1 MPINVGIVG
10 AEWETSGLSW
20 SAKDALL
27 YALGV
32 GAGLEDSTQELA
44 FTTENSHGHQQRVLP
59 TFAAVAATLR
69 GVGEGPDLGSFPLE
83 AVLHAEQSVT
93 LFGEL
98 PTAATVT
105 GRSTVKAIH
114 DKGRDALI
122 ILENVYTGVDL
133 GRPLF
138 ATTTGIFVRGE
149 GGFGGERGEST
160 PWNLPSGP
168 PDHVVELQS
177 RPDQALIYRLSG
189 DRNPLHSDPWF
200 ADKAGFD
207 RPILHG
213 LCTFGF
219 TGRALLRALCND
231 EPARFGSMSVRF
243 SSPTYAGHPLRIEMW
258 INGDDVLFRT
268 RDGEHTVLDRGRF
281 RWSGHG

>member
-1 MPINVGIVG
+1 MPINLGIVG
-10 AEWETSGLSW
+10 AEWETPGLSW

-32 GAGLEDSTQELA
+32 GAGSEDPTQELA
-44 FTTENSHGHQQRVLP
+44 FTTENSHGHPQRVLP

-69 GVGEGPDLGSFPLE
+69 GVGEGPDLGNFPLE
-83 AVLHAEQSVT
+83 AVLHAEQSIT

-98 PTAATVT
+98 PTVATVT

-122 ILENVYTGVDL
+122 ILDSVYTGVDS

-138 ATTTGIFVRGE
+138 GTTTGIFVRGE

-177 RPDQALIYRLSG
+177 QPEQALIYRLSG

-231 EPARFGSMSVRF
+231 EPAGFGSMSVRF
-243 SSPTYAGHPLRIEMW
+243 SSPTYAGRPLRIEMW
-258 INGDDVLFRT
+258 VNGDEVLFRT
-268 RDGEHTVLDRGRF
+268 QDGENVVLDRGRF
-281 RWSGHG
+281 RWSGHA